1 MGEVRVKVKLINA
14 GDETL
19 VRRGLL
25 ASDQVRT
32 YEGEALIDTGAVA
45 SVLPYTVTQQ
55 LGVSTV
61 RYERARYANATEERC
76 AGFGKRR
83 RRIGRAAHHR
93 RNVRLRRR
101 SSHRADHLGKVR
113 FAGRLQQSPPVASSS
128 ARVDYENQV
137 ISRKK

>member
-14 GDETL
+14 VDEGL
-19 VRRGLL
+19 ARRGLL

-61 RYERARYANATEERC
+61 RYERARYANATEEDVPVSESV
-76 AGFGKRR
+76 GVELEGRR
-83 RRIGRAAHHR
+83 TTEEMFVLGDKVLIGQTILERLDLLVDCSNRR
-93 RNVRLRRR
+93 L
-101 SSHRADHLGKVR
+101 L
-113 FAGRLQQSPPVASSS
+113 PVHP
-128 ARVDYENQV
+128 QGL
-137 ISRKK
+137 IMKIK